1 MATSSF
7 DRPFILQDDEAV
19 LKFLEAMEHPA
30 PPFTP
35 EEIREFQ
42 EMLEGGR
49 RSLAKMSSRS
59 KD

>member
-19 LKFLEAMEHPA
+19 ANFLEAMEHPA

-35 EEIREFQ
+35 EEMRAFHESV
-42 EMLEGGR
+42 EGGR